1 MKITFMLRSLP
12 VAALLLCSVCAH
24 ADNRPLTDRH
34 LDSLAAVQK
43 TIFFGSGDEPAP
55 DSVLTFYMKLYQ
67 DQFRHFQD
75 PEAPYFMFMSK
86 DSRLA
91 MGMGGTV
98 RMRSYFDLGGAIAQP
113 PFAPALFRRGIQL
126 RTSRRF
132 QRSVAMGT
140 TVRTAREFLFL
151 KIYPSVANKDAGP
164 GVTSTKKFKKT
175 TLL

>member
-1 MKITFMLRSLP
+1 MRSRRQPSADRQTSRFACRRPQNYLFRLRRRTGTRF
-12 VAALLLCSVCAH
+12 C
-24 ADNRPLTDRH
+24 
-34 LDSLAAVQK
+34 
-43 TIFFGSGDEPAP
+43 
-55 DSVLTFYMKLYQ
+55 LTFYMKLYQ

-98 RMRSYFDLGGAIAQP
+98 RMRSYFDWGGAIAQP
-113 PFAPALFRRGIQL
+113 PFAPALFLRGIQL